1 MSVYVNIMGGLGN
14 QMFQFAMG
22 YAMALRNNRPLWLDI
37 RTLKESA
44 EEDNTKRAYELGCF
58 SLPAALVEANKMEAI
73 LEAGKGK
80 LARFLGVGKINR
92 VDECGFRYNPV
103 YSRTPLP
110 VYVNGYFQSEQYF
123 SDCAADIRRV
133 FLKKELLTDNDFWYN
148 EIKSASM
155 SVAIHVRRGDY
166 TANSETLKFHGICN
180 ATYYEKALNKILEK
194 HADARF
200 FIFSDDIGAAK
211 EELGHLSENMRFV
224 EHKTPRIAAY
234 DMLLM
239 SRCRHNIIANS
250 TYSWWSAWL
259 NENPDKIVIAPKQW
273 FANEAM
279 QQQTGDLIPETWIK
293 L

>member
-1 MSVYVNIMGGLGN
+1 MVYTRLSGGLGN
-14 QMFQFAMG
+14 QMFQFSMG
-22 YAMALRNNRPLWLDI
+22 YAMALRSNKPLRLDI
-37 RTLKESA
+37 RNLTDAGNSDGTA
-44 EEDNTKRAYELGCF
+44 RTFELACF
-58 SLPAALVEANKMEAI
+58 SLPAEVVEPEKMDAI
-73 LEAGKGK
+73 LQAANGVLSRYFGIGRIYK
-80 LARFLGVGKINR
+80 L
-92 VDECGFRYNPV
+92 EETGFCYNPA

-123 SDCAADIRRV
+123 SDCAADIRCV

-155 SVAIHVRRGDY
+155 PVAIHVRRGDY

-259 NENPDKIVIAPKQW
+259 NENPDKMVIAPQRW
-273 FANEAM
+273 FADEAM
-279 QQQTGDLIPETWIK
+279 QAQTVDLIPKTWIR